1 MFGSVPA
8 MNRWAIIGRPLTRT
22 GPGTFDMSIAPPIS
36 QQDESTL
43 KIRAEQLR
51 EQLVA
56 IRRTIHAQ
64 PEYGFQEHETA
75 RLIAAM
81 LTKLGAR
88 VREGVAKTGV
98 IGELGNG
105 HPTVAIRADM
115 DALPIAEATG
125 LPFASRVPNM
135 MHACGHDAHVA
146 CALGAAM
153 LLAEEFR
160 KDAQVGTV
168 RFLFQPSEEQRDE
181 EGHSG
186 AIRMIEEGA
195 LDDVDAVIALHTKRL
210 PAGSIGVTSGPAL
223 AANDTIRITIHGQA
237 AHGAHPEEG
246 VDAIAISAQVIGAI
260 QLIVSRRVA
269 AISPAVV
276 SITTI
281 HGGVKENVIADRVEL
296 SGTIRSTGVETRQQI
311 IDELERALNVGRAL
325 GATCELKV
333 VEGYAATVNDP
344 GVTETIRTA
353 AIDLLGPAHVVEM
366 PFDPWAEDFGY
377 MTARVPGAM
386 FWLGVT
392 SDRIINPIWH
402 SATFDLDEDALPIG
416 AMVLAAS
423 ALSLLKSRTR

>member
-1 MFGSVPA
+1 M
-8 MNRWAIIGRPLTRT
+8 
-22 GPGTFDMSIAPPIS
+22 APPIS
-36 QQDESTL
+36 HQSENSL
-43 KIRAEQLR
+43 KVRAEQLR
-51 EQLVA
+51 GQLVA
-56 IRRTIHAQ
+56 IRRTIHAH

-75 RLIAAM
+75 RLIAAT
-81 LTKLGAR
+81 LSKLGAR
-88 VREGVAKTGV
+88 VRQGVAKTGV

-105 HPTVAIRADM
+105 QPTVAIRADM
-115 DALPIAEATG
+115 DALPLAEATG
-125 LPFASRVPNM
+125 LSFASRVPNM

-153 LLAEEFR
+153 LLAEDFQNG
-160 KDAQVGTV
+160 ASAGTV

-181 EGHSG
+181 DGHSG
-186 AIRMIEEGA
+186 AIRLIEEGA
-195 LDDVDAVIALHTKRL
+195 LDGVESVIALHTKGL
-210 PAGSIGVTSGPAL
+210 PAGSIGVTAGPAL
-223 AANDTIRITIHGQA
+223 AANDTIRITVHGRA

-246 VDAIAISAQVIGAI
+246 VDAIAISAQVIAAI
-260 QLIVSRRVA
+260 QHIVSRRVPA
-269 AISPAVV
+269 VLPAVV

-296 SGTIRSTGVETRQQI
+296 GGTIRSTGGESRQQL

-325 GATCELKV
+325 GATCELEV
-333 VEGYAATVNDP
+333 IEGYAATVND
-344 GVTETIRTA
+344 GAVTERIRAA
-353 AIDLLGPAHVVEM
+353 AIDLLGPARVIEM

-392 SDRIINPIWH
+392 SERVTNPVWH

-423 ALSLLKSRTR
+423 ARSLLKSRIP